1 MKRGRIIGARQ
12 LFGRCAGGFL
22 GLTLSIAVLSA
33 PAPVASA
40 TSAPAAYGTG
50 HLVAADPSGGYWTA
64 TPAGVVTPHAGAPQL
79 GYPAAGGLALNKP
92 IVGMA
97 STTDGAGYWLVASDG
112 GIFSY
117 GNAHFFGST
126 GAIHLNQPIVG
137 MAPTPDGGGYWMVA
151 SDGGIFSY
159 GDAPFFGSTGSIRLN
174 QQIVGMAPT
183 ADGGGYWLVA
193 SDGGIFSYGDAG
205 FYGSTGSIRLN
216 QPIVGMAPTPDGHGY
231 WMVAADGGI
240 FTFGNAPY
248 YGSLGGQG
256 SSALGLVISS
266 ATEDYSV
273 ITSDGRAHAF
283 AAPFASSGGAPAPT
297 TTTTTRVA
305 PTTTTTT
312 VPPSGSGSGSQSS
325 GLTTGPYTAAIQGG
339 STQHDCAPTTTPT
352 ATSDPTLDSV
362 FANQTGP
369 GWVGGD
375 IGYST
380 ALPNGRVSFVFGDT
394 LIGSAQPSGA
404 VNLKAFVHGSEMVGT
419 LPDLQTSVNGSI
431 SSPQSLIPDAAP
443 NGWQTAATYMENG
456 KQLIFVNGFQMV
468 QGSLFQNFIG
478 SSGIAVMSLASGQPV
493 FSSITP
499 LPTDPITQWGVAMTQ
514 AGGYDYVYG
523 EAFNTA
529 TNVWSGM
536 KLARVPVGSSLDTG
550 QWTYWTGSGW
560 VAGEANAV
568 AEPFP
573 FITGIIPL
581 QNGSG
586 FMGVG
591 VGGTYGQAMHV
602 SVTFACSP
610 TGPWSTVQTIYTT
623 PETTEYPDEFAY
635 MATLHPEISDSGG
648 LVLSYSINSLDG
660 LSALERNAHLY
671 QPRFIQIS
679 G

>member
-1 MKRGRIIGARQ
+1 MLVVGAC
-12 LFGRCAGGFL
+12 LATL
-22 GLTLSIAVLSA
+22 GV
-33 PAPVASA
+33 PAPSADAGAASV
-40 TSAPAAYGTG
+40 PASYGTG

-64 TPAGVVTPHAGAPQL
+64 TAAGAVAPHGGAPQL
-79 GYPAAGGLALNKP
+79 GYPSSLNKP

-97 STTDGAGYWLVASDG
+97 STANGGGYWLVATDG

-117 GNAHFFGST
+117 GNAHFLGST
-126 GAIHLNQPIVG
+126 GSVHLNQSIVG
-137 MAPTPDGGGYWMVA
+137 MASTADGNGYWLVA
-151 SDGGIFSY
+151 TDGGIFSY
-159 GDAPFFGSTGSIRLN
+159 GDAPFFGSTGSLHLN
-174 QQIVGMAPT
+174 KQIVGMAPT
-183 ADGGGYWLVA
+183 ADGRGYWLVA

-205 FYGSTGSIRLN
+205 FFGSTGSLHLN
-216 QPIVGMAPTPDGHGY
+216 QPIVGMAPTPDGRGY
-231 WMVAADGGI
+231 WLVAADGGI
-240 FTFGNAPY
+240 FTFGDAPY

-256 SSALGLVISS
+256 STALGLVINS
-266 ATEDYSV
+266 ATEAYSV
-273 ITSDGRAHAF
+273 ITSDGNAHAF
-283 AAPFASSGGAPAPT
+283 SPPPSSSSGAPASSGSPT
-297 TTTTTRVA
+297 ATTTTTRVA

-312 VPPSGSGSGSQSS
+312 TAPGTAPQSS
-325 GLTTGPYTAAIQGG
+325 NLTTGAYAAAIQGG
-339 STQHDCAPTTTPT
+339 TTQHDCAPTSTPT
-352 ATSDPTLDSV
+352 ATSDPTLDSI
-362 FANQTGP
+362 FTNQAGP

-380 ALPNGRVSFVFGDT
+380 ALPNGQESFVFGDT

-404 VNLKAFVHGSEMVGT
+404 ISLKAFVHGSEMVGT
-419 LPDLQTSVNGSI
+419 MPNLQTSVTGTA
-431 SSPQSLIPDAAP
+431 SSPQALIPDSSP
-443 NGWQTAATYMENG
+443 DGWQTAATYMENG
-456 KQLIFVNGFQMV
+456 QQLIFVNGFQEV
-468 QGSLFQNFIG
+468 QGSLFQNFVG
-478 SSGIAVMSLASGQPV
+478 ASGIAAMSLSSGKPV
-493 FSSITP
+493 FSSVTP

-514 AGGYDYVYG
+514 SGGYDYVYG

-529 TNVWSGM
+529 SDVWSGM
-536 KLARVPVGSSLDTG
+536 KVARVPVGLSLATSL
-550 QWTYWTGSGW
+550 WTYWTGSGW

-581 QNGSG
+581 QNGTG

-610 TGPWSTVQTIYTT
+610 TGPWSSAQTIYTT

-660 LSALERNAHLY
+660 LSALQKNDHLY